1 MNHFKIYGLNCTR
14 IVKNEI
20 SDNDILENLKK
31 INDYIYLISYQK
43 VKLKD
48 FSLMEKVT
56 PIIRTSYDEEK
67 IYKNFNQT
75 TRNEINKTYN
85 NCNLEFK
92 DNDNFL
98 KEKIGLLKLR
108 AAEEFMD
115 FLKAEFT
122 GEIKIIENKK
132 GELIEE
138 FFTYKQN
145 FDWND
150 MKPILISM
158 KKSFHCYDDNQIIFS
173 GKWTSD
179 SVRNAYRS
187 INLEKA
193 YDELLITDI
202 EGERS
207 ILDDK
212 KFKKKFPKLWETDD
226 PEYVKNAIKYVI
238 RMRGL

>member
-1 MNHFKIYGLNCTR
+1 MVLKFYKYPNKYLSLIKISIMVGLVLFLPLNTRSLFAEKKSNC
-14 IVKNEI
+14 
-20 SDNDILENLKK
+20 
-31 INDYIYLISYQK
+31 
-43 VKLKD
+43 
-48 FSLMEKVT
+48 SLAPSTGAKFMVT
-56 PIIRTSYDEEK
+56 GPDSWEFLMTVQE
-67 IYKNFNQT
+67 YKN
-75 TRNEINKTYN
+75 
-85 NCNLEFK
+85 
-92 DNDNFL
+92 NDNFL
-98 KEKIGLLKLR
+98 TEKIGLLKLK
-108 AAEEFMD
+108 AAEGAMEF
-115 FLKAEFT
+115 LGGLSTEL
-122 GEIKIIENKK
+122 EIKKVENAK

-138 FFTYKQN
+138 SFTYEQN

-158 KKSFHCYDDNQIIFS
+158 KKSFHCFDDDEIVFS

-179 SVRNAYRS
+179 SVQNAYRH

-193 YDELLITDI
+193 YDELISITDVV
-202 EGERS
+202 GERS

>member
-1 MNHFKIYGLNCTR
+1 MVLKFYKYPNKYLSLIKISIMVGLVLFLPLNTRSLFAEKKSNC
-14 IVKNEI
+14 
-20 SDNDILENLKK
+20 
-31 INDYIYLISYQK
+31 
-43 VKLKD
+43 
-48 FSLMEKVT
+48 SLAPSTGAKFMVT
-56 PIIRTSYDEEK
+56 GPDSWEFLMTVQE
-67 IYKNFNQT
+67 YKN
-75 TRNEINKTYN
+75 
-85 NCNLEFK
+85 
-92 DNDNFL
+92 NDNFL
-98 KEKIGLLKLR
+98 TEKIGLLKLK
-108 AAEEFMD
+108 AAEGAMEF
-115 FLKAEFT
+115 LGGLSTEL
-122 GEIKIIENKK
+122 EIKKVENVK

-138 FFTYKQN
+138 SFTYEQN

-158 KKSFHCYDDNQIIFS
+158 KKSFHCFDDDEIVFS

-179 SVRNAYRS
+179 SVQNAYRH

-193 YDELLITDI
+193 YDELISITDVV
-202 EGERS
+202 GERS